1 MTDKS
6 KLMLSAEELQL
17 ISNTQ
22 WILTKRKII
31 ESINFLFGNLA
42 GAMQGQ
48 ILAKEKLL
56 PFKVVQS
63 TAKIAKGENYLQLP
77 YLILDYP
84 RCFDKENVFA
94 IRTMFWWG
102 NFFSCTL
109 HLSGSYKK
117 MFEQAVQKNIAA
129 EKNNF
134 YICCNKDEWQ
144 HHFKADNYLSVN
156 TLTTTAIQ
164 HIIIEQPF
172 IKVAAKFSLQQC
184 NEIEMLLEKVFADL
198 LCLLVLK
205 TR

>member
-42 GAMQGQ
+42 GAMKGQ
-48 ILAKEKLL
+48 ILAEGKLL
-56 PFKVVQS
+56 PFEVAQS
-63 TAKIAKGENYLQLP
+63 TPKIAKGENYLQLP

-84 RCFDKENVFA
+84 RCFNKENVFA

-129 EKNNF
+129 GKKSNF
-134 YICCNKDEWQ
+134 YICINKDEWQ
-144 HHFKADNYLSVN
+144 HHFKADNYLPVN
-156 TLTTTAIQ
+156 TLTTTAIKQ
-164 HIIIEQPF
+164 IIIEQPF

-184 NEIEMLLEKVFADL
+184 NEIEVLLEKSFADL
-198 LCLLVLK
+198 LYLLI
-205 TR
+205 